1 MKDSSSPYPT
11 GAALLFD
18 VLRDLGVEVIFGHTG
33 GAVIPLHVE
42 LNKRMRRGE
51 PVPRFVLCRQ
61 EGGAGHAAE
70 GYARASGRVGVALAT
85 SGPGATNLA
94 TPIADAH
101 KDSVPTVFIT
111 GQVPSHAIG
120 SDAFQEVDTVG
131 FTRPISKHNYLVRDV
146 NDLEWMLREAFALA
160 QHGRPGPVVVDICKD
175 AQLTPCVSP
184 RPARRRHRPEIPFEA
199 ARADAILEALSAAER
214 PVIKAG
220 GGIIHAGAAAALCRF
235 AERFEVPVTTTFN
248 ALGAVPFDAPYY
260 LGMPGMHGSV
270 PANYALRDADL
281 ILSLGGRFDDRVAVK
296 DFALGKR
303 IAHVDIDPSE
313 IDKTIKTDLHLVAS
327 LTAFFD
333 HALAS
338 TRQARHPRWLQQ
350 VGEWRQQ
357 LPLPYGSGD
366 YIKPQAVV
374 DALSELTAGAATL
387 VTGVGQHQMWS
398 AQYYRFQR
406 PRQWISSGGLG
417 TMGFGLPAAI
427 GAWYGHPDRPVV
439 LIDGDGSFQM
449 NIQELATVVANA
461 IPLKMFVLNNSFL
474 GMVRQWEDMM
484 DGGHHYE
491 TCLARRH
498 DCDPDCM
505 ALDQTCRRQ
514 IPNLLGLKQVYPR
527 LETLRVK
534 EPGRLREVLAQALAM
549 PGPVLVDV
557 WVDKAEDVL
566 PMVLPGGRLETMIES
581 ADVLARA

>member
-1 MKDSSSPYPT
+1 MNIPVSLHPT

-18 VLRDLGVEVIFGHTG
+18 VLLDLGVEVIFGHTG

-85 SGPGATNLA
+85 SGPGSTNLA

-111 GQVPSHAIG
+111 GQVPSQAIG

-146 NDLEWMLREAFALA
+146 TDLEWVLREAFALA
-160 QHGRPGPVVVDICKD
+160 QQGRPGPVVVDICKD
-175 AQLTPCVSP
+175 VQLATCVTSSP
-184 RPARRRHRPEIPFEA
+184 PRRRHRPEVPFETEL
-199 ARADAILEALSAAER
+199 ADAILDALRTAER

-248 ALGAVPFDAPYY
+248 ALGAVPFEAPYY

-327 LTAFFD
+327 LTAFLD

-338 TRQARHPRWLQQ
+338 TRQARHPRWLAQ
-350 VGEWRQQ
+350 VAAWREQ
-357 LPLPYGSGD
+357 LPLPYGLGD

-374 DALSELTAGAATL
+374 EALSELTAGKATL

-427 GAWYGHPDRPVV
+427 GAWYAAPDQPVV

-491 TCLARRH
+491 TCLARRD
-498 DCDPDCM
+498 DCDPHCSQI
-505 ALDQTCRRQ
+505 DQTCRRQ

-534 EPGRLREVLAQALAM
+534 TPRELRGLLDQALRL

-557 WVDKAEDVL
+557 WIDKAEDVL
-566 PMVLPGGRLETMIES
+566 PMVLPGGRLDTMIES
-581 ADVLARA
+581 